1 MDMEG
6 KFVVVWGPGEGQ
18 IRSLGLGY
26 THHCVQN
33 GWPMGT
39 SGIVQNYTH
48 CFIITYTGRE
58 CQKKGYIYL
67 KYVCVTELLFS
78 ASETET
84 STELQTNYIST
95 KISKKELTSIFYHL
109 KKYI

>member
-1 MDMEG
+1 
-6 KFVVVWGPGEGQ
+6 
-18 IRSLGLGY
+18 
-26 THHCVQN
+26 
-33 GWPMGT
+33 
-39 SGIVQNYTH
+39 
-48 CFIITYTGRE
+48 
-58 CQKKGYIYL
+58 
-67 KYVCVTELLFS
+67 VCVTELLFS